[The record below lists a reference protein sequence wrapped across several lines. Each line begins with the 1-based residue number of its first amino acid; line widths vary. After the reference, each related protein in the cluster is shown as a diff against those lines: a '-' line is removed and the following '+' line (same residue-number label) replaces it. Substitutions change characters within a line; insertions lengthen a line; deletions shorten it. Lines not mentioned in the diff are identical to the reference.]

1 MRQMQHYVI
10 FPNHDNG
17 MRLYQELKKQ
27 GISAVISPTPRTV
40 SKCCGI
46 SLMIEEKDVE
56 AKIKERMMVIPNII
70 DPSVPIGR
78 DDSENVEV
86 QKYGEPVVPDF
97 EIPYHTEI
105 MEKFNGID
113 LDSARR
119 VAGNGF

>member
-27 GISAVISPTPRTV
+27 GTLAVISPTPRTV

-56 AKIKERMMVIPNII
+56 AVEKCASDHGIEILQIVAVEKDLNPR
-70 DPSVPIGR
+70 R
-78 DDSENVEV
+78 DR
-86 QKYGEPVVPDF
+86 YC
-97 EIPYHTEI
+97 
-105 MEKFNGID
+105 
-113 LDSARR
+113 
-119 VAGNGF
+119 

>member
-27 GISAVISPTPRTV
+27 GTSAVISPTPRTV

-56 AKIKERMMVIPNII
+56 ALLSVTMVGIEDVEAVEKCASDHGIEILQIAAVEKDLNPR
-70 DPSVPIGR
+70 R
-78 DDSENVEV
+78 DR
-86 QKYGEPVVPDF
+86 YC
-97 EIPYHTEI
+97 
-105 MEKFNGID
+105 
-113 LDSARR
+113 
-119 VAGNGF
+119 